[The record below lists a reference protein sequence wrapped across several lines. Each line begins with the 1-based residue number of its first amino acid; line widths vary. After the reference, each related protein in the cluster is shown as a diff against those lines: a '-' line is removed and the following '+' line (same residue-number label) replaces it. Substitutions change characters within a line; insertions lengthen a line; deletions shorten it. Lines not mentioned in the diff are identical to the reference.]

1 MGVYHFAGLG
11 KSIGAITSALS
22 YLGAIRQ
29 QGGEKA
35 EAFFSLSDEQDH
47 ADESRGMVQA
57 LVLFTTEEI
66 ARDHRSFF
74 CEPYQDNRAGSD
86 RDGRKKGENL
96 TVKTALYRVLGKE
109 LKGWGMIM
117 PDKTTLDVYW
127 CEHERQRPLETFER
141 TYTVLQAAKAMG
153 EVGKEC
159 WINLTGG
166 SNVINGALQLATS
179 FLGTAA
185 RQYYVLSK
193 NPSCIRHTVPIP
205 DLGSEQDDFWVNLP
219 IVYTDFS
226 SLHRT
231 VLEELASWPNDS
243 EHITHQRLHGQLCQ
257 YAEFYSLAGLKKEG
271 DEIFRRT
278 ILQPL
283 RSQRLIEHFPSK
295 QDKSL
300 DRYKIGAAWEQME
313 QYLAI
318 IDKVGVTPY
327 QSLSHIHE
335 DWFRKE
341 TIELEG

>member
-35 EAFFSLSDEQDH
+35 EALFSLSDEQDR

-86 RDGRKKGENL
+86 RDGRKKGENQ

-109 LKGWGMIM
+109 LKAWGMIM

-141 TYTVLQAAKAMG
+141 TYTVLQAAKPMG
-153 EVGKEC
+153 RVGKEC

-166 SNVINGALQLATS
+166 SNVINGALQLASS

-193 NPSCIRHTVPIP
+193 NPSCIRHTVPIT
-205 DLGSEQDDFWVNLP
+205 DLGSEQDDFWVDLP
-219 IVYTDFS
+219 IVYADFS
-226 SLHRT
+226 GFHRI
-231 VLEELASWPNDS
+231 VLEELASWPDS
-243 EHITHQRLHGQLCQ
+243 KELITHQKLHGQLCQ
-257 YAEFYSLAGLKKEG
+257 NDAFSDLIGFDATS
-271 DEIFRRT
+271 DEVLRRT

-283 RSQRLIEHFPSK
+283 RSQRLIEHFPSDL
-295 QDKSL
+295 DKRL
-300 DRYKIGAAWEQME
+300 DRYKIGVAWEQME
-313 QYLAI
+313 RYLTS
-318 IDKVGVTPY
+318 IDKVSGAAY
-327 QSLSHIHE
+327 QSLSDIDE